1 MKLIGLTGGIGSGKS
16 AVAELLRKRG
26 WEVVASDDMGRELL
40 NAEAVRDEIVELFG
54 SSVLNNAIVDRG
66 RIAEIVFDGTDA
78 GRLKLNRLNRIIHPR
93 VLEKQSELIQD
104 RIASG
109 SPLLVIESALIYEV
123 GLEDGFDWV
132 IVVDA
137 TDDVCIERVMQRT
150 GMSQEQ
156 VRARMAEQM
165 PSKDKR
171 ALADFT
177 IGNNGT
183 TAELEAAVDTI
194 ATIIELL
201 PQPLEE

>member
-26 WEVVASDDMGRELL
+26 WEVVASDDMGREVLYT
-40 NAEAVRDEIVELFG
+40 EDVQSEVVELFG
-54 SSVLNNAIVDRG
+54 SSVLNNATIDRG
-66 RIAEIVFDGTDA
+66 RIAKIVFDGTDE
-78 GRLKLNRLNRIIHPR
+78 GRAKLRQLNRIIHPR
-93 VLEKQSELIQD
+93 VLEKQSEIIQD

-109 SPLLVIESALIYEV
+109 TPLLVIESALIYEV

-137 TDDVCIERVMQRT
+137 SDEVCIERVIQRT

-156 VRARMAEQM
+156 VKARMAEQM

-183 TAELEAAVDTI
+183 TAELEAAVDTV

-201 PQPLEE
+201 PQPPEG

>member
-26 WEVVASDDMGRELL
+26 WEVVVSDDMGRDVL
-40 NAEAVRDEIVELFG
+40 NTEAVRDEIVELFG
-54 SSVLNNAIVDRG
+54 SSVVKNAVIDRG
-66 RIAEIVFDGTDA
+66 RIAEIVFDGTDE
-78 GRLKLNRLNRIIHPR
+78 GRRKLNLLNRIVHPR
-93 VLEKQSELIQD
+93 VLEKQSELIHD

-194 ATIIELL
+194 ATIIEML